1 MNSSPLQPLT
11 WQETRRLLAEDRAR
25 IRVMIGNRYRQR
37 PRVLLL
43 DPCYQAALLH
53 RVSHYFWRRGSGKL
67 GRLVGQLN
75 TLVTGV
81 DINPQSELG
90 GGLWIPHPT
99 GASIAGHAGRNLTLG
114 PIAGVGMTPDARDIG
129 AGPGQPV
136 IGDDVVL
143 GHWSG
148 VLGPVRV
155 GNGVWLH
162 PACAAFRDLPDYA
175 EVRHAVEPERS
186 SEPWTIPSSRPSSG
200 NCQHHRLR
208 ESWHDY
214 CSDVRQYIERLP
226 PYRGRSG
233 GRLRWIGAFTSTQI
247 FATGLYR
254 LSHWLH
260 MRGWRFGALVVF
272 WINLLLNK
280 ATITPQSCIGPRL
293 FLPHPV
299 GMVIHGRLRSGAT
312 FYARTLCTSHTPA
325 LMSSQD
331 EAPMVGSD
339 VTFTGHSAV
348 LGPVNIGDYVRI
360 GSGVSLSQDAPAAVA
375 VASALSRVRFTKR
388 EPKSQSDPRTL
399 PAGAVPF
406 NAHLP
411 ITWRETRRRLRA
423 DRQRL
428 QALQKSSTGLR
439 GLSLKMACLFPSYA
453 CVWLSR
459 VAHYWFTHGHERIAR
474 AVWHVNLLL
483 SGADIAPWSD
493 LGGGLFLPHPAGVSI
508 HATAGDNLT
517 VMALSTI
524 GPGIE
529 EYAYGGP
536 TSPTPVLGHNVL
548 IGHSCGV
555 HGDITV
561 GDDVHLVAGT
571 FIGQDAPAGST
582 FRPPRVRLQHLTRA
596 QTSSATG
603 PMG

>member
-1 MNSSPLQPLT
+1 MDSAPLT
-11 WQETRRLLAEDRAR
+11 WQETRRRLAEDRAR
-25 IRVMIGNRYRQR
+25 IRSMLGNRYRQP

-81 DINPQSELG
+81 DINPQSDLQ

-99 GASIAGHAGRNLTLG
+99 GASIAGHAGRNFTLG
-114 PIAGVGMTPDARDIG
+114 PIAGVGMTPDVRDVG

-143 GHWSG
+143 AAWSG
-148 VLGPVRV
+148 VLGPVRI

-162 PACAAFRDLPDYA
+162 PACAAFRDFPDRA
-175 EVRHAVEPERS
+175 EVRHAFEPEPNAEPWAKPSLRS
-186 SEPWTIPSSRPSSG
+186 SHATCEHR
-200 NCQHHRLR
+200 RLR
-208 ESWHDY
+208 VSWQDY
-214 CSDVRQYIERLP
+214 RSDVRQYIERLP

-260 MRGWRFGALVVF
+260 MRGWCFGALVVF
-272 WINLLLNK
+272 WTNLLLNK
-280 ATITPQSCIGPRL
+280 VTITPQSCIGPRL

-299 GMVIHGRLRSGAT
+299 GMVIHGRLQSGTT
-312 FYARTLCTSHTPA
+312 FYARTLCTSHSSA
-325 LMSSQD
+325 LMSSLD
-331 EAPMVGSD
+331 HAPMVGRD

-348 LGPVNIGDYVRI
+348 LGPVDVGDNVRV
-360 GSGVSLSQDAPAAVA
+360 GSGVTLSQDAPSDVA
-375 VASALSRVRFTKR
+375 VASAIARARFTTR
-388 EPKSQSDPRTL
+388 GPKEISDVRCHPSSATRLDSQHS
-399 PAGAVPF
+399 
-406 NAHLP
+406 P

-428 QALQKSSTGLR
+428 QALQKSSTGLF
-439 GLSLKMACLFPSYA
+439 GLSLNLACFFPSYV

-459 VAHYWFTHGHERIAR
+459 VAHYWFTRGHERLAR
-474 AVWHVNLLL
+474 GVWHLNLLL
-483 SGADIAPWSD
+483 TGGDIAPWSD

-508 HATAGDNLT
+508 HATAGENLT

-524 GPGIE
+524 GPGIQ
-529 EYAYGGP
+529 EYAHSG
-536 TSPTPVLGHNVL
+536 TNPVPILGHNVFV
-548 IGHSCGV
+548 GHLCGI

-561 GDDVHLVAGT
+561 GDDVHLVDGT
-571 FIGQDAPAGST
+571 YVSQDAPTGST
-582 FRPPRVRLQHLTRA
+582 LRPPRIRLQRFARA
-596 QTSSATG
+596 RTSSATG
-603 PMG
+603 SIA